1 VVMINATTGS
11 TLEATVD
18 KKKVLVTGASG
29 LIGGIVLK
37 KLGHKYSFSGLNRR
51 SVPGI
56 LCVQADIADFAA
68 IRPAFDGID
77 TVVHLAGYTGSAEDP
92 GVEDWEGNLQGHI
105 VGTRNALEASKEAG
119 VKRFVF
125 ISSGCAILGYER
137 DHPYDYLVAGEYEKA
152 PPSWPMAD
160 DSWPFRPD
168 SIYGAAKIFGEA
180 AGRFYS
186 DAYGVSVICLRI
198 GAVLD
203 VDRPVLRRPF
213 PGYLSHRDIAQAIEK
228 SIDAPESVRYGIF
241 DILSN
246 NRYAWRS
253 VEHARKVLGY
263 EPQDS
268 AEAAMEGSEL

>member
-1 VVMINATTGS
+1 MAI
-11 TLEATVD
+11 VD

-29 LIGGIVLK
+29 LIGGIVLE
-37 KLGHKYSFSGLNRR
+37 KLGHKYDFSGLNRR
-51 SVPGI
+51 PVEGI
-56 LCVQADIADFAA
+56 PCIQADIADYDA
-68 IRPAFDGID
+68 IRPAFDGVH
-77 TVVHLAGYTGSAEDP
+77 TVVHLAGYTGSSEDP

-137 DHPYDYLVAGEYEKA
+137 DFPYHHLVAGEYDKA
-152 PPSWPMAD
+152 PETWPMAD
-160 DSWPFRPD
+160 HTWQFRPD

-186 DAYGVSVICLRI
+186 DAYGMSVICLRI

-203 VDRPVLRRPF
+203 TDRPQLRRQF
-213 PGYLSHRDIAQAIEK
+213 PGYLSHRDIAQSIEK
-228 SIDAPESVRYGIF
+228 SIDAPETVRFGIF

-253 VEHARKVLGY
+253 IEHARKVLGY

-268 AEAAMEGSEL
+268 AEAVMEGHEL